1 MAVLDC
7 LAVALS
13 WIVIGLW
20 LIGDSDLGS
29 SLAIGAAGTVTTLA
43 AMAAL
48 GSGQSRPG
56 APRGDEF
63 GRIALAVFAGTGAF
77 AFTQWQLGDS
87 GEQAIICGG
96 ACLVLLSRVRA
107 HERRWLSDRRGL
119 GRYLRRVV
127 VVGTNDDAF
136 GLVNMLS
143 IEPELG
149 YEVTSVVGDGDVATF
164 GDGLL
169 SSPSLDDLP
178 ELARQSGSEGVLIVA
193 NALSGAE
200 MHGAIA
206 AATRAGLQVHVWL
219 GTGVDSGRL
228 QPVRLS
234 GELFIDVQP
243 HVVHQWQLVAKR
255 FVDIVGSVIGLTLA
269 APVLGCAAALVKLGD
284 SGPALYHQERI
295 GQDGRPF
302 TVYKIRSM
310 TSSDAV
316 VPFDRTAL
324 NERSDGPLFKSSR
337 DPRVTPIGHYLRA
350 SGIDELPQLWNV
362 LMGSMSLVGPRP
374 ALPEET
380 AQFDQ
385 ELLRRLTVRPGLTG
399 LWQADARNNQS
410 FNAYRRLDLRYIDSW
425 SLALDLRILAST
437 IPLVLSRALRMV
449 RQRQS
454 ANAVRRRIA
463 SATAGITISEATS
476 AVNVDG

>member
-1 MAVLDC
+1 
-7 LAVALS
+7 
-13 WIVIGLW
+13 
-20 LIGDSDLGS
+20 
-29 SLAIGAAGTVTTLA
+29 
-43 AMAAL
+43 
-48 GSGQSRPG
+48 
-56 APRGDEF
+56 
-63 GRIALAVFAGTGAF
+63 
-77 AFTQWQLGDS
+77 
-87 GEQAIICGG
+87 
-96 ACLVLLSRVRA
+96 
-107 HERRWLSDRRGL
+107 LSDRRGL